1 MAKTK
6 VKITTDYK
14 NVKVEPND
22 ITSGEVLS
30 KEFYGENR
38 LQWLG
43 EGAFDVLMHAIDE
56 NLRIQYDNGRILG
69 DTYAQAYIQLVSA
82 AIDKSVDLAIANAEL
97 KLKIAEL
104 ELKENQAD
112 EDEALNKLKQE
123 QLRAQTKVY
132 DRQIEGFSDNLKLKL
147 LQSQLESFS
156 MIFASGMLDF
166 NENAAAFP
174 KALKASSLSEV
185 YDDLRASSLTDWEAK
200 KKYKVENRIE
210 KGGEPSGIEL

>member
-1 MAKTK
+1 
-6 VKITTDYK
+6 
-14 NVKVEPND
+14 
-22 ITSGEVLS
+22 
-30 KEFYGENR
+30 
-38 LQWLG
+38 
-43 EGAFDVLMHAIDE
+43 MHAIDE

-82 AIDKSVDLAIANAEL
+82 AIDKSVNLAIANAEI

-185 YDDLRASSLTDWEAK
+185 YDDLRASSLIDWEAK

>member
-82 AIDKSVDLAIANAEL
+82 AIDKSVNLAIANAEL

-104 ELKENQAD
+104 
-112 EDEALNKLKQE
+112 
-123 QLRAQTKVY
+123 RTK
-132 DRQIEGFSDNLKLKL
+132 RK
-147 LQSQLESFS
+147 
-156 MIFASGMLDF
+156 
-166 NENAAAFP
+166 
-174 KALKASSLSEV
+174 SS
-185 YDDLRASSLTDWEAK
+185 
-200 KKYKVENRIE
+200 
-210 KGGEPSGIEL
+210 